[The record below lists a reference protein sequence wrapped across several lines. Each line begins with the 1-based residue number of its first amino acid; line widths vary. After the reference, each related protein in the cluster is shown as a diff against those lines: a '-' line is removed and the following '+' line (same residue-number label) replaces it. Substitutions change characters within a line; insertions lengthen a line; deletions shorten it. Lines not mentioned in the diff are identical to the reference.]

1 MTSSA
6 SPPPVEFECF
16 EGPLDLLLDEV
27 RRQNVA
33 IERIAMA
40 PIVARFLEYTRTAAE
55 RSLHLDIEWL
65 HMAATLIHWKSR
77 SLLPSNPDGRLE
89 SDAIRDNLV
98 QQLLSHRKQA
108 AEELG
113 RRQSLE
119 QARFSRPTDVE
130 VREMSQADQSEDA
143 PFVSVWDMI
152 QEAREL
158 ARWAGDRG
166 KERSQPQ
173 EAFGVDADEVTVAA
187 MVEYL
192 WAELAAGGESILD
205 GTKLLW
211 EQPTASRRC
220 CLLLGMLEM
229 VRERQLQVEQKEL
242 FGPMLLSPGVGSGPT
257 VGIGCEL

>member
-1 MTSSA
+1 MTSPA

-55 RSLHLDIEWL
+55 RSLQLDIEWL

-77 SLLPSNPDGRLE
+77 SLLPPDPEGRLE
-89 SDAIRDNLV
+89 SDPIRDSLV

-113 RRQSLE
+113 RRQSLGE
-119 QARFSRPTDVE
+119 ARFSRPTDVE
-130 VREMSQADQSEDA
+130 EGEMSPVDQSEDA
-143 PFVSVWDMI
+143 PYVSVWDMI

-158 ARWAGDRG
+158 AHWAGERR
-166 KERSQPQ
+166 KERSQSQ
-173 EAFGVDADEVTVAA
+173 ETFGVDPDEVTVAE
-187 MVEYL
+187 MVDYL
-192 WAELAAGGESILD
+192 WAELAARGESILD
-205 GTKLLW
+205 GAKLLQG
-211 EQPTASRRC
+211 QPTPSRRC

-229 VRERQLQVEQKEL
+229 VRERQLQVDQKEL
-242 FGPMLLSPGVGSGPT
+242 FGPILLSPGVVSGPT
-257 VGIGCEL
+257 VGLSCGL